1 MAEETPSYSGSEKS
15 AILLL
20 ALGDDIAPLVFQ
32 HLDDQEIQ
40 RISNHMSYIRN
51 VDNDLV
57 KGILEEFAEMIK
69 GSSGMVSGGKEYVR
83 KLLAKSL
90 APEKASLIFNNLS
103 LPSLETGLEALQC
116 LDEQNIARFLQNE
129 HPQTISVI
137 LAHLNP
143 SQAGMVLASLP
154 TALQADVL
162 MRIAKLERIPP
173 GIVQELDQ
181 VLRNELKATGVLES
195 GQVGGVAAVA
205 EILNN
210 VDQTSEREIMDQIEG
225 INGNLAEEI
234 RQLMF
239 IFEDLLG
246 IDDRS
251 MQQLL
256 REVSNDDMT
265 LALKTATEEL
275 QRKVFRN
282 MSERAAT
289 MLREEI
295 DLMGPVRVTD
305 VEKAQQKIL
314 QVAKR
319 MEGEGKITLRE
330 QGNDALV

>member
-1 MAEETPSYSGSEKS
+1 MAEEAPTYSGLEKS

-20 ALGDDIAPLVFQ
+20 ALGDDIAPLIFK
-32 HLDDQEIQ
+32 HLEDQEIQ

-51 VDNDLV
+51 VDHDIV
-57 KGILEEFAEMIK
+57 KNILEEFAEKIK
-69 GSSGMVSGGKEYVR
+69 GSSGMVAGGKEYVR
-83 KLLAKSL
+83 KLLEKSL
-90 APEKASLIFNNLS
+90 EPEKASLIYNNLS
-103 LPSLETGLEALQC
+103 LPSLETGLEALRC

-137 LAHLNP
+137 LAHLEP
-143 SQAGMVLASLP
+143 SQAGIVLSSLP
-154 TALQADVL
+154 VPLQADVL
-162 MRIAKLERIPP
+162 LRIAKLERIPP

-195 GQVGGVAAVA
+195 GQVGGVTAVA

-210 VDQTSEREIMDQIEG
+210 VDQASEREIMDQIEG

-239 IFEDLLG
+239 VFEDLLG

-251 MQQLL
+251 VQQIL

-265 LALKTATEEL
+265 LALKTSSEEL
-275 QRKVFRN
+275 QRKIFRN
-282 MSERAAT
+282 ISERAAV
-289 MLREEI
+289 MLRDEI
-295 DLMGPVRVTD
+295 QLMGPVRVSE

-314 QVAKR
+314 QTAKR
-319 MEGEGKITLRE
+319 LEGEGKISLNG
-330 QGNDALV
+330 QGNEALV